1 MSPAAANAAQRAK
14 QLRTEIND
22 HDHRY
27 YVLNEPAVPDAEYD
41 RLMKELREIE
51 AAHPEL
57 VTPDSPTQRVSGTA
71 SPEFAEVRHAI
82 PMLSLNNGFS
92 DEDLADFDRKVRER
106 LGTEGPIDYSATP
119 KLDGLAI
126 SVLYRD
132 GVYER
137 AATRGD
143 GVTGEDVTANVRTIR
158 SVPSRLRGKAPAVL
172 EVRGEV
178 FLPYAG
184 FEKMNRDATARG
196 DKVYVNPRNAASGS
210 LRQLDPRNTAQRPLD
225 LYFYELGVVEGA
237 EPPARHSGL
246 AAWLNAFG
254 LRTGGDG
261 RKVTGVEGCLEYYR
275 DIGARRAKLPYQIDG
290 VVYKVDS
297 RADQEKLGFVSR
309 APRWALAHK
318 FPADEELTLLEDVIF
333 NVGRTGALTPA
344 AKLKP
349 VFVGGVTVS
358 NATLHN
364 MDEVARKGFMIG
376 DTVVVRRAG
385 DVIPEVAR
393 YLPEKRPA
401 DARPIVMPSTCPVC
415 GSPVTRTEDQAVY
428 KCTGGAIKC
437 KAQRAEGILHFAG
450 RRAMDIEGLGER
462 LVEQLVNDGRLKT
475 SADLYTLTKEELG
488 ELKLQAQK
496 VEEGKPAERRFG
508 EKNAASLVKAIDKSR
523 TTTLPRFL
531 FALGIPQVGESTARA
546 LADQFGDLGPLRGAD
561 AATIEQTPD
570 VGPVVS
576 QEIARFFADPA
587 EQELLDRLVGA
598 GITWPRI
605 EVVQAAGAP
614 LADLTFV
621 ITGTLAGMQR
631 EAAEDALRALGAKVS
646 GSVSKKTSFLVVG
659 ADAGSKLAK
668 AQALGVRILDEAALQ
683 KILETRLPPVN
694 S

>member
-1 MSPAAANAAQRAK
+1 VSPASAAIAQRVAE
-14 QLRTEIND
+14 LREAING
-22 HDHRY
+22 HDYRY

-41 RLMKELREIE
+41 RLMRALREIE

-57 VTPDSPTQRVSGTA
+57 VTPDSPTQRVSGSA
-71 SPEFAEVRHAI
+71 APEFAEVKHVI

-92 DEDLADFDRKVRER
+92 DEDLAEFDRKVRER
-106 LGTEGPIDYSATP
+106 LGVDGPIDYSATP

-132 GVYER
+132 GVYAR

-143 GVTGEDVTANVRTIR
+143 GVTGEDVTANVATIR
-158 SVPSRLRGKAPAVL
+158 SVPRRLRGKPPAVL

-184 FEKMNRDATARG
+184 FEKMNREAAARG

-237 EPPARHSGL
+237 EIPARHSEL
-246 AAWLNAFG
+246 APWLNGFG
-254 LRTGGDG
+254 RRTGSDG
-261 RKVTGVEGCLEYYR
+261 RRVRGVEGCLGYYR
-275 DIGARRAKLPYQIDG
+275 DIGARRAQLAYQIDG

-318 FPADEELTLLEDVIF
+318 FPADEEMTLLEDVIF

-385 DVIPEVAR
+385 DVIPEVVR
-393 YLPEKRPA
+393 YLPERRPA
-401 DARPIVMPSTCPVC
+401 DARPIVMPGTCPVC
-415 GSPVTRTEDQAVY
+415 GSPVTRTEEQAVY
-428 KCTGGAIKC
+428 KCTGGHLKC
-437 KAQRAEGILHFAG
+437 KAQRAEWILHFAG

-462 LVEQLVNDGRLKT
+462 LVEQLVNDERLKT
-475 SADLYTLTKEELG
+475 PADLYTLTLEELG
-488 ELKLQAQK
+488 ALKLQAQK
-496 VEEGKPAERRFG
+496 AEEGKPAERRFG
-508 EKNAASLVKAIDKSR
+508 EKNAASLHKAIDRSR
-523 TTTLPRFL
+523 RTTLPRFL

-546 LADQFGDLGPLRGAD
+546 LAEQFGDLGPLMAAD
-561 AATIEQTPD
+561 AAKIEETPD
-570 VGPVVS
+570 VGPIVS
-576 QEIARFFADPA
+576 QEVAKFFADPGYRA
-587 EQELLDRLVGA
+587 VVDRLLAANV
-598 GITWPRI
+598 TWEPIAVTR
-605 EVVQAAGAP
+605 AAGAP

-659 ADAGSKLAK
+659 AEAGSKLAK
-668 AQALGVRILDEAALQ
+668 AQSLGVRILDEAALQ
-683 KILETRLPPVN
+683 KILETRLPPDPA
-694 S
+694 

>member
-1 MSPAAANAAQRAK
+1 MATAAAAERAAQLRAA
-14 QLRTEIND
+14 IND

-27 YVLNEPAVPDAEYD
+27 YVLNEPSVPDAEYD
-41 RLMKELREIE
+41 RLMKELRDLE

-57 VTPDSPTQRVSGTA
+57 VTADSPTQRVSGKPA
-71 SPEFAEVRHAI
+71 PEFAEVQHTI
-82 PMLSLNNGFS
+82 PMLSLNNGFT

-106 LGTEGPIDYSATP
+106 LGRDGPIDYSATP

-126 SVLYRD
+126 SVMFRD
-132 GVYER
+132 GEYFR

-143 GVTGEDVTANVRTIR
+143 GVTGEDVTANVGTIR
-158 SVPSRLRGKAPAVL
+158 SVPRRLRGKPPAVL

-184 FEKMNRDATARG
+184 FEKMNRDAVERG
-196 DKVYVNPRNAASGS
+196 DKTYVNPRNAASGS
-210 LRQLDPRNTAQRPLD
+210 LRQLDSGITAKRPLD
-225 LYFYELGVVEGA
+225 LYFYELGVVEGGA
-237 EPPARHSGL
+237 VPERHSDL
-246 AAWLNAFG
+246 AAWLNSLG
-254 LRTGGDG
+254 LRTGTEG
-261 RKVTGVEGCLEYYR
+261 RRVSGVEGCLGYYR
-275 DIGARRAKLPYQIDG
+275 DIGARRAKLPFQIDG

-318 FPADEELTLLEDVIF
+318 FPADEELTLLEGVIF

-344 AKLKP
+344 AKLRP

-385 DVIPEVAR
+385 DVIPEVVR

-401 DARPIVMPSTCPVC
+401 DAKPIVMPEKCPVC
-415 GSPVTRTEDQAVY
+415 GSPVTRLEDQAVY
-428 KCTGGAIKC
+428 KCTGGHLKC
-437 KAQRAEGILHFAG
+437 RAQRAEWILHFAG

-462 LVEQLVNDGRLKT
+462 LVEQLVNDERLKT
-475 SADLYTLTKEELG
+475 PADLYSLTAGELG
-488 ELKLQAQK
+488 ALKFVAQQA
-496 VEEGKPAERRFG
+496 EEGKPTERRFG
-508 EKNAASLVKAIDKSR
+508 EKNAASLFKAIEQSR
-523 TTTLPRFL
+523 TTTLPRLL
-531 FALGIPQVGESTARA
+531 FGLGIPQVGESTARA
-546 LADQFGDLGPLRGAD
+546 LAEQFGDLEPLRRAD
-561 AATIEQTPD
+561 AAKIEETPD

-576 QEIARFFADPA
+576 QEIAKFFADPDYQKVVDQLIA
-587 EQELLDRLVGA
+587 A
-598 GITWPRI
+598 GVTWPKI
-605 EVVQAAGAP
+605 DVAQAEGAP
-614 LADLTFV
+614 LAGLTFV

-668 AQALGVRILDEAALQ
+668 AQSLGVSVLDEAALDN
-683 KILETRLPPVN
+683 ILKTKRPPAP
-694 S
+694 